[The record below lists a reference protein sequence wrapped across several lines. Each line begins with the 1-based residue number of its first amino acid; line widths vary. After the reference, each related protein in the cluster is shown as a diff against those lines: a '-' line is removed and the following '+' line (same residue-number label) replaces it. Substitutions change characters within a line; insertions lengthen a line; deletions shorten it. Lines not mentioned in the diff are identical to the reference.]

1 MKVIGIILAI
11 ICFALLII
19 GHEFGHFSVGK
30 LLGFKINEFAVGMG
44 PKLWGK
50 KKGETVKVETKAGKI
65 KYKIL
70 EVSAQ

>member
-50 KKGETVKVETKAGKI
+50 KKGETEYSLRAVPIGGFCAFEG
-65 KYKIL
+65 
-70 EVSAQ
+70 